1 MRLSILIFN
10 ALIWGASLVLMT
22 TLTASALGLQAGVE
36 QLVQDLIQATPEGKP
51 LLVAVSDFPDLQ
63 GSTNDL
69 GRYIATR
76 ITTRLGQSKKF
87 SVTERQR
94 LTQVLAELKT
104 NMSALVDPEQAKK
117 LQKMVGVDAL
127 VVGTITD
134 LGKQVDVDVRLIE
147 IEANRM
153 IWSASVTIDKDP
165 TLERLQGTGQ
175 DRMAEAPVEA
185 GDTDGKVMAELRE
198 NQRDWVINAKNY
210 NLVDSQLSSQGLFTA
225 YVKNSRWA
233 NFAVEFD
240 VKKLEGSLYG
250 FSVLIRRQSDT
261 DYVGLQ
267 LREWNGCSSR
277 WVIAKEGKET
287 VVVNSEMNYDCAGN
301 AGHYR
306 IEVNGNQYKLFKD
319 GSQKFVFTN
328 KTFANGGV
336 GLKSSGDDRLV
347 FTIDNFKVVSL
358 RR

>member
-1 MRLSILIFN
+1 
-10 ALIWGASLVLMT
+10 MT

-94 LTQVLAELKT
+94 LTQVLRELKIS
-104 NMSALVDPEQAKK
+104 MSALVDPEQAKK

-134 LGKQVDVDVRLIE
+134 LGKQVDVDARLIE

-175 DRMAEAPVEA
+175 ERMAEAPVEA

-210 NLVDSQLSSQGLFTA
+210 NLVDSQLSSQGFFTA
-225 YVKNSRWA
+225 YVKNSKW
-233 NFAVEFD
+233 NNYAVEFD
-240 VKKLEGSLYG
+240 MKKLTRTSNGLG
-250 FSVLIRRQSDT
+250 ILLRRQSDT
-261 DYVGLQ
+261 DYVALLLDTWWEQDCGTKWAIVRRGQ
-267 LREWNGCSSR
+267 
-277 WVIAKEGKET
+277 ET
-287 VVVNSEMNYDCAGN
+287 VVVGSEKEIKPC

-306 IEVNGNQYKLFKD
+306 VEVDGNKGYALKAGQLTYD
-319 GSQKFVFTN
+319 CRYSIMHGMPVT
-328 KTFANGGV
+328 GGRGFR
-336 GLKSSGDDRLV
+336 GLKPLWYNSV
-347 FTIDNFKVVSL
+347 PP
-358 RR
+358 